1 MFPMASRKAIITGA
15 ATAGA
20 LFAAASDD
28 PANTAAGGEGE
39 WVNVLSSADVE
50 DGRRLIFSGHRAAR
64 SEDDLIRAAECDI
77 EANDANRGSL
87 SLRGLGLDEPQA
99 KKLVDLGSSLAE
111 DPVSSLT
118 LHKTQCYCTS
128 TPLRCLHHGCNHGCR
143 AWIHPRRG
151 VLHLKCIRVLPS
163 FSLINTHLLCPSFSL
178 LTGAAPS
185 RHHTHSTASRPAHP
199 TSDPGEDGAPPAP
212 SPAKQRRQKRRQKRR
227 RQGLPA

>member
-1 MFPMASRKAIITGA
+1 MASRKAIITGA

-77 EANDANRGSL
+77 EAHDASRGSL
-87 SLRGLGLDEPQA
+87 SLRGLGLDDSQA

-118 LHKTQCYCTS
+118 LQTNHYKHNATVRALHYDVSTTDATTDAGPGFIRAGVFYISSVFASSLRSLLLTS
-128 TPLRCLHHGCNHGCR
+128 Y
-143 AWIHPRRG
+143 
-151 VLHLKCIRVLPS
+151 VLPS
-163 FSLINTHLLCPSFSL
+163 PF
-178 LTGAAPS
+178 
-185 RHHTHSTASRPAHP
+185 
-199 TSDPGEDGAPPAP
+199 
-212 SPAKQRRQKRRQKRR
+212 
-227 RQGLPA
+227 